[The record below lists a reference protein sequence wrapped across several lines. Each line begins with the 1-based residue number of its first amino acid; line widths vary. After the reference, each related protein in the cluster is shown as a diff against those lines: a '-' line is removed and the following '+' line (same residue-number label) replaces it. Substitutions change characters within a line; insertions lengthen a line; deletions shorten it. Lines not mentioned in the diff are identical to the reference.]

1 MKSDVDKLYQITE
14 LNKIYIFITN
24 KLFFLKIFRVSKF
37 SLKFFDTEIHNL
49 ELSNVIKCW
58 QGPKQTCISQCD
70 RHLCY
75 WQVFYLKP
83 FSFSKFSKRPLLH
96 NWFSVEVVQ
105 STGASIVASELSH
118 PQKCICREV
127 VAILN
132 HLYKCSYF

>member
-58 QGPKQTCISQCD
+58 QGPKQVFLNATDIFVIDKFFIWSHLVSQ
-70 RHLCY
+70 
-75 WQVFYLKP
+75 
-83 FSFSKFSKRPLLH
+83 SFRNDHYYIIDFL
-96 NWFSVEVVQ
+96 
-105 STGASIVASELSH
+105 
-118 PQKCICREV
+118 
-127 VAILN
+127 
-132 HLYKCSYF
+132 